1 MATQESMSEAAL
13 ARKRRIALR
22 RNRQRSSSASSSS
35 SSSATISSF
44 VNNEEE
50 IKTSV
55 KNSKRSLSALLEDDE
70 EEGKPIF
77 VSSATS
83 NCEEVV
89 AEEEEDDVQQTPQ
102 KKQKPHITGIKKQ
115 SRYDPGV
122 TLNKEELKAW
132 RKEARRVR
140 NRESAAA
147 SRKKNRESIE
157 SLQTKVDDMKA
168 KYTAALQYILD
179 SEGDYEPQQQQQ
191 QTTSTTPS
199 PSTTLRQDLEE
210 IRKTTLPSSSDNF
223 SVSRSCSPVHEG
235 MMTTVQT
242 VSPPTSPIPQEEEE
256 EVQKEKIQRRDP
268 SKVQIS
274 NNQDKNTP
282 NNHPLSDHDQHYD
295 HHPTTS
301 TNSQSQHIIDTM
313 ISRPIACV

>member
-1 MATQESMSEAAL
+1 MATPESMSEAAL
-13 ARKRRIALR
+13 ARKRRIAMR
-22 RNRQRSSSASSSS
+22 RNRQRSSSAAS

-44 VNNEEE
+44 ANNEEE

-55 KNSKRSLSALLEDDE
+55 NNSKRSLSALQEDDVE
-70 EEGKPIF
+70 EETPIF
-77 VSSATS
+77 VTSSTP

-89 AEEEEDDVQQTPQ
+89 AEEADVQQTPP

-157 SLQTKVDDMKA
+157 SLQIKVDDMKA
-168 KYTAALQYILD
+168 KYTAALQYIL
-179 SEGDYEPQQQQQ
+179 SLEGDYKPQQQQ
-191 QTTSTTPS
+191 TSTILS
-199 PSTTLRQDLEE
+199 PTTTLRQDLEE
-210 IRKTTLPSSSDNF
+210 IKKKLPLSSPDTF
-223 SVSRSCSPVHEG
+223 SVSRPCSPVRKD
-235 MMTTVQT
+235 MLMSVQA
-242 VSPPTSPIPQEEEE
+242 VSPPTSPIPQAQE
-256 EVQKEKIQRRDP
+256 EVQQEKIQRRHP

-274 NNQDKNTP
+274 SNEDKNTP
-282 NNHPLSDHDQHYD
+282 NNDPLSDHDHHYD
-295 HHPTTS
+295 HHPTS

>member
-1 MATQESMSEAAL
+1 MATPESMSEAAL
-13 ARKRRIALR
+13 ARKRRIAMR
-22 RNRQRSSSASSSS
+22 RNRQRSSSAAS

-44 VNNEEE
+44 ADNEEE
-50 IKTSV
+50 IQTSV
-55 KNSKRSLSALLEDDE
+55 KNSKRSLSALQEDDVE
-70 EEGKPIF
+70 EDTPIF
-77 VSSATS
+77 VSSSTS
-83 NCEEVV
+83 ICEEVV
-89 AEEEEDDVQQTPQ
+89 AEEDDVQQTPP

-122 TLNKEELKAW
+122 TLNKEELKVW

-168 KYTAALQYILD
+168 KYTAALQYILGL
-179 SEGDYEPQQQQQ
+179 EGEYEPQQQQ
-191 QTTSTTPS
+191 TTTIPS

-210 IRKTTLPSSSDNF
+210 IKKTLSSSSPGIV
-223 SVSRSCSPVHEG
+223 SVSRPCSPVRGEG
-235 MMTTVQT
+235 MLMSVQT
-242 VSPPTSPIPQEEEE
+242 VSPPTSPIPQAQEE
-256 EVQKEKIQRRDP
+256 EVQQEKIQRRHP

-282 NNHPLSDHDQHYD
+282 NNHPLSDHDHHYD
-295 HHPTTS
+295 HHPTS

>member
-1 MATQESMSEAAL
+1 MSTPESMSEAAT
-13 ARKRRIALR
+13 ARKHRIAMR
-22 RNRQRSSSASSSS
+22 RNRQRSSSAST

-44 VNNEEE
+44 ADNEEE

-55 KNSKRSLSALLEDDE
+55 KNSKRLLSALQEDDVVE
-70 EEGKPIF
+70 EDTPIF
-77 VSSATS
+77 VSSSTS

-89 AEEEEDDVQQTPQ
+89 AEEDDVQQTPP

-157 SLQTKVDDMKA
+157 SLQTKVDDIKA
-168 KYTAALQYILD
+168 KYTAALQYILGL
-179 SEGDYEPQQQQQ
+179 EGDFEPQQQ
-191 QTTSTTPS
+191 QTTSTPF
-199 PSTTLRQDLEE
+199 TTLRQDLEE
-210 IRKTTLPSSSDNF
+210 IKKSLPSSSPGTF
-223 SVSRSCSPVHEG
+223 SVSRPCSPVREV
-235 MMTTVQT
+235 MLISVQT
-242 VSPPTSPIPQEEEE
+242 VSPPTSPIPQDE
-256 EVQKEKIQRRDP
+256 EVQQEKIQRRHP
-268 SKVQIS
+268 SKVQII
-274 NNQDKNTP
+274 NNQDKNTS
-282 NNHPLSDHDQHYD
+282 NNHPLSDHDHHYD
-295 HHPTTS
+295 HHPTS
-301 TNSQSQHIIDTM
+301 TNSQSQHIIDNM

>member
-1 MATQESMSEAAL
+1 MTTLESMSEAAL
-13 ARKRRIALR
+13 ARKHRIAMR
-22 RNRQRSSSASSSS
+22 RNRQRSSSAST

-44 VNNEEE
+44 ADNEEE
-50 IKTSV
+50 IKTSA
-55 KNSKRSLSALLEDDE
+55 KNSKRSLSALQEDDVE
-70 EEGKPIF
+70 EDTPIF
-77 VSSATS
+77 VSSSTS

-89 AEEEEDDVQQTPQ
+89 AEEDDDVQQTPP

-122 TLNKEELKAW
+122 TLNKDELKAW

-157 SLQTKVDDMKA
+157 SLQTKVDNVTA

-179 SEGDYEPQQQQQ
+179 LEGNYESQQE
-191 QTTSTTPS
+191 QTATTPS

-210 IRKTTLPSSSDNF
+210 IKKTMPSSSPGTF
-223 SVSRSCSPVHEG
+223 SVSRPCSPVREV
-235 MMTTVQT
+235 MLMSVQT
-242 VSPPTSPIPQEEEE
+242 VSPPTSPIPQTQEEK
-256 EVQKEKIQRRDP
+256 VQQEKIQRRQP
-268 SKVQIS
+268 SSVQIS

-282 NNHPLSDHDQHYD
+282 NNHPLSDHDHHCD
-295 HHPTTS
+295 HHPTS